1 MREIPTG
8 VIASPRPTRPSVR
21 VRLRVLRRSILFG
34 VLLLI
39 AALLRPFLGLFRLF
53 GIPRWWPAAI
63 WFRVYLKT
71 LNIRVIEH
79 GRMAPRPVLLATNHI
94 SWLDIV
100 TLGTRIGG
108 GFVSK
113 SEVADWPLLGW
124 FATGTG
130 TAYLARG
137 ANQSRAV
144 NDTLL
149 ARFRDRYA
157 MAIFPEGTTTA
168 CRLPKLFHSRLFAA
182 AIESGTPV
190 QPVAIH
196 YPPPADAPGHEQH
209 PVAPFIN
216 AIPFVPHL
224 RGVLACPG
232 MTVELTYCTPIE
244 SRGMDRRQL
253 ARLSREAICTAL
265 GAPGHEGESALP
277 PGRERRVRAAV
288 K

>member
-1 MREIPTG
+1 MPPRAT
-8 VIASPRPTRPSVR
+8 ASAGQARPNVR
-21 VRLRVLRRSILFG
+21 VRLRVAYRWIVFA
-34 VLLLI
+34 LLLAI
-39 AALLRPFLGLFRLF
+39 AVILRPFLALFRLF
-53 GIPRWWPAAI
+53 GIPRWWPAAV
-63 WFRVYLKT
+63 WFRIYLKS
-71 LNIRVIEH
+71 LNIRVVEH
-79 GRMAPRPVLLATNHI
+79 GRPAARPVLFATNHI

-100 TLGTRIGG
+100 SLGTRIGG

-130 TAYLARG
+130 TVYLARG
-137 ANQSRAV
+137 ANQSRAA
-144 NDTLL
+144 NDALL
-149 ARFRDRYA
+149 ARFRDGYS

-182 AIESGTPV
+182 AIESGTHV

-196 YPPPADAPGHEQH
+196 YPPPPGDHVHEQH

-224 RGVLACPG
+224 RGVLASPG
-232 MTVELTYCTPIE
+232 MTVELTYCEPID
-244 SRGMDRRQL
+244 SRGLDRRQL
-253 ARLSREAICTAL
+253 ATLSRDAICAAL
-265 GAPGHEGESALP
+265 GSPGHEGETAVQ